1 MRHILPLLLVTLASA
16 TGACTTRLIDFTVL
30 STKNVDLSRVNEY
43 QRRPF
48 RTDGTDRIHIVLFVP
63 FGSRDL
69 KEAIDRSIESIPG
82 AVALVNGVV
91 YSTWFYFPLI
101 YGQLYYRVEA
111 EVLVDPLLASSKVR
125 E

>member
-1 MRHILPLLLVTLASA
+1 MRRIIPFLAGTLLTI

-30 STKNVDLSRVNEY
+30 STKNVDLSRVNQYE
-43 QRRPF
+43 RRPF
-48 RTDGTDRIHIVLFVP
+48 RTDGTDRVHIVLFVP

-101 YGQLYYRVEA
+101 YGQLYFRVEA
-111 EVLVDPLLASSKVR
+111 EVLVDPLLASGEGR
-125 E
+125 N